1 MALYIKKNGQ
11 IIRLDGNKLG
21 NKVVATSE
29 HLENLTSLNSYF
41 FASSIDELQIDSFA
55 DTTSDLLKEY
65 RITFKCA
72 SNFVLGWNVSG
83 KTYRFA
89 EGEPIWNTT
98 DTYTLVITE
107 GIDTDYLIYVVRG

>member
-1 MALYIKKNGQ
+1 MAVYIKKNGQ

-29 HLENLTSLNSYF
+29 HIDNLLSLNSYF
-41 FASSIDELQIDSFA
+41 FASPIPELRIDGFA

-72 SNFVLGWNVSG
+72 SNFTFSWAVSG
-83 KTYRFA
+83 KTYDWA

-98 DTYTLVITE
+98 DTYTLLICE
-107 GIDTDYLIYVVRG
+107 GIDTDYIIYVVRG

>member
-1 MALYIKKNGQ
+1 MIESYINGQ
-11 IIRLDGNKLG
+11 WVQVDGNKLG
-21 NKVVATSE
+21 NKVVATGE
-29 HLENLTSLNSYF
+29 HLNDLSSLNSYF
-41 FASSIDELQIDSFA
+41 FASPISELRIDGFA

-72 SNFVLGWNVSG
+72 SNFVFQGITG
-83 KTYRFA
+83 KTYKFA

-107 GIDTDYLIYVVRG
+107 GIDTDYIIYVVRG